1 MNSQRARGEMSGQ
14 GMMAPMSDSDP
25 FEQEHG
31 RACAA
36 FDEALAAPGSL
47 SASSLS
53 QALGYDMADR
63 RIAILRGIAQSG
75 SISQAAR
82 DVGVSYKAAWQAVDT
97 LTNLAGVALV
107 ERSVGGVGGG
117 GAQITAAGEAL
128 LRTAGTMERVRA
140 EVLQRLQSEN
150 AGRGAGGEATAA
162 VAANLGLLTSM
173 RNQWPCTVLK
183 VESLGGQIRVW
194 LRAAADA
201 GADWSIAARITPESY
216 ELLGLA
222 PGAPV
227 LALCKATAA
236 KVWPGQE
243 QPADS
248 SQSLNLWPATVQRA
262 TYGAASLAEE
272 NVASDEVVCRLS
284 WGAQIVGFA
293 PAMSG
298 LVADDPVWLEVPESA
313 VVVAVAS
320 H

>member
-1 MNSQRARGEMSGQ
+1 
-14 GMMAPMSDSDP
+14 MA
-25 FEQEHG
+25 
-31 RACAA
+31 
-36 FDEALAAPGSL
+36 
-47 SASSLS
+47 

-82 DVGVSYKAAWQAVDT
+82 DVGVSYKAAWQAIDT
-97 LTNLAGVALV
+97 LTNLAGAALV
-107 ERSVGGVGGG
+107 ERSVGGAGGG
-117 GAQITAAGEAL
+117 GAQVTAAGAAL
-128 LRTAGTMERVRA
+128 LRTAGTLERVRA
-140 EVLQRLQSEN
+140 EVLQRLQS
-150 AGRGAGGEATAA
+150 GDGGAP

-201 GADWSIAARITPESY
+201 GADWTIAARITPESY

-222 PGAPV
+222 PGVPV

-236 KVWPGQE
+236 KVWPGRE
-243 QPADS
+243 RPTGS
-248 SQSLNLWPATVQRA
+248 GQSVNLWPATVQRA
-262 TYGAASLAEE
+262 TYGAAAMPGEAA
-272 NVASDEVVCRLS
+272 ASDEAVCRLG

-298 LVADDPVWLEVPESA
+298 LAVDDDVWLEVPESA

-320 H
+320 A

>member
-1 MNSQRARGEMSGQ
+1 MPDTEN
-14 GMMAPMSDSDP
+14 
-25 FEQEHG
+25 FEQEQLDMPG
-31 RACAA
+31 
-36 FDEALAAPGSL
+36 EGSL
-47 SASSLS
+47 SSDSVS

-82 DVGVSYKAAWQAVDT
+82 DVGVSYKAAWQAIDT
-97 LTNLAGVALV
+97 LTNLAGVPLV

-117 GAQITAAGEAL
+117 GAQMTAAGHELLQAAEAMARLRSEL
-128 LRTAGTMERVRA
+128 LD
-140 EVLQRLQSEN
+140 RLKD
-150 AGRGAGGEATAA
+150 GATSIQP
-162 VAANLGLLTSM
+162 NLGLMTSM

-183 VESLGGQIRVW
+183 VESMGGQIRVW

-201 GADWSIAARITPESY
+201 GADWTIAARITPESY

-222 PGAPV
+222 PGAQV
-227 LALCKATAA
+227 LALCKATAV
-236 KVWPGQE
+236 KVWLGQE
-243 QPADS
+243 RPAAS
-248 SQSLNLWPATVQRA
+248 TQSINLWPAVVQRA
-262 TYGAASLAEE
+262 TYGAATVSEE
-272 NVASDEVVCRLS
+272 VTASDEAICRLN

-298 LVADDPVWLEVPESA
+298 LVADDHVWLEVAESA

>member
-1 MNSQRARGEMSGQ
+1 MPGQ
-14 GMMAPMSDSDP
+14 GMMAPMSDSDQIE
-25 FEQEHG
+25 EQHG
-31 RACAA
+31 QACAEHE
-36 FDEALAAPGSL
+36 EAPAATGSL
-47 SASSLS
+47 TTRSLS

-82 DVGVSYKAAWQAVDT
+82 DVGVSYKAAWQAIDT

-107 ERSVGGVGGG
+107 ERSVGGAGGG

-128 LRTAGTMERVRA
+128 LRTAETMERVRA
-140 EVLQRLQSEN
+140 EVLQRLQAEN
-150 AGRGAGGEATAA
+150 GGGAAA
-162 VAANLGLLTSM
+162 VPVAANLGLLTSM
-173 RNQWPCTVLK
+173 RNQWACTVLK

-201 GADWSIAARITPESY
+201 GADWTIAARITPESY
-216 ELLGLA
+216 ELLGLS

-227 LALCKATAA
+227 LALCKATAV
-236 KVWPGQE
+236 KVWLGQE
-243 QPADS
+243 RPGREGPGREGPAGS
-248 SQSLNLWPATVQRA
+248 SHSVNLWPATVQRA
-262 TYGAASLAEE
+262 TYGAVSVAEE
-272 NVASDEVVCRLS
+272 STASDEAICRLN

-298 LVADDPVWLEVPESA
+298 LVADDHVWLEVPESA

-320 H
+320 A

>member
-1 MNSQRARGEMSGQ
+1 MPGE
-14 GMMAPMSDSDP
+14 
-25 FEQEHG
+25 
-31 RACAA
+31 
-36 FDEALAAPGSL
+36 GSL
-47 SASSLS
+47 SSGSVS

-82 DVGVSYKAAWQAVDT
+82 DVGVSYKAAWQAIDT
-97 LTNLAGVALV
+97 LTNLAGVPLV

-117 GAQITAAGEAL
+117 GAQMTAAGHELLQAAEAMARLRSEL
-128 LRTAGTMERVRA
+128 LD
-140 EVLQRLQSEN
+140 RLKD
-150 AGRGAGGEATAA
+150 GATSIQP
-162 VAANLGLLTSM
+162 NLGLMTSM

-183 VESLGGQIRVW
+183 VESMGGQIRVW

-201 GADWSIAARITPESY
+201 GADWTIAARITPESY

-222 PGAPV
+222 PGAQV
-227 LALCKATAA
+227 LALCKATAV
-236 KVWPGQE
+236 KVWLGQE
-243 QPADS
+243 RPAAS
-248 SQSLNLWPATVQRA
+248 TQSINLWPAVVQRA
-262 TYGAASLAEE
+262 TYGAATVSEE
-272 NVASDEVVCRLS
+272 VTASDEAICRLN

-298 LVADDPVWLEVPESA
+298 LVADDHVWLEVAESA

>member
-1 MNSQRARGEMSGQ
+1 MPGE
-14 GMMAPMSDSDP
+14 
-25 FEQEHG
+25 
-31 RACAA
+31 
-36 FDEALAAPGSL
+36 GSL
-47 SASSLS
+47 SSGSVS

-82 DVGVSYKAAWQAVDT
+82 DVGVSYKAAWQAIDT
-97 LTNLAGVALV
+97 LTNLAGVPLV

-117 GAQITAAGEAL
+117 GAQMTAAGHELLQAAEAMARLRSEL
-128 LRTAGTMERVRA
+128 LD
-140 EVLQRLQSEN
+140 RLKD
-150 AGRGAGGEATAA
+150 GATSIQP
-162 VAANLGLLTSM
+162 NLGLMTSM

-183 VESLGGQIRVW
+183 VESMGGQIRVW

-201 GADWSIAARITPESY
+201 GADWTIAARITPESY

-222 PGAPV
+222 PGAQV
-227 LALCKATAA
+227 LALCKATAV
-236 KVWPGQE
+236 KVWLGQE
-243 QPADS
+243 RPAAS
-248 SQSLNLWPATVQRA
+248 TQSINLWPAVVQRA
-262 TYGAASLAEE
+262 TYGAATVSEE
-272 NVASDEVVCRLS
+272 VTASDEVICRLN

-298 LVADDPVWLEVPESA
+298 LVADDHVWLEVAESA

>member
-1 MNSQRARGEMSGQ
+1 MPDTEN
-14 GMMAPMSDSDP
+14 
-25 FEQEHG
+25 FEQEQLDMPG
-31 RACAA
+31 
-36 FDEALAAPGSL
+36 EGSL
-47 SASSLS
+47 SSGSVS

-82 DVGVSYKAAWQAVDT
+82 DVGVSYKAAWQAIDT
-97 LTNLAGVALV
+97 LTNLAGVPLV

-117 GAQITAAGEAL
+117 GAQMTAAGHELLQAAEAMARLRSEL
-128 LRTAGTMERVRA
+128 LD
-140 EVLQRLQSEN
+140 RLKD
-150 AGRGAGGEATAA
+150 GATSIQP
-162 VAANLGLLTSM
+162 NLGLMTSM

-183 VESLGGQIRVW
+183 VESMGGQIRVW

-201 GADWSIAARITPESY
+201 GADWTIAARITPESY

-222 PGAPV
+222 PGAQV
-227 LALCKATAA
+227 LALCKATAV
-236 KVWPGQE
+236 KVWLGQE
-243 QPADS
+243 RPAAS
-248 SQSLNLWPATVQRA
+248 TQSINLWPAVVQRA
-262 TYGAASLAEE
+262 TYGAATVSEE
-272 NVASDEVVCRLS
+272 VTASDEVICRLN

-298 LVADDPVWLEVPESA
+298 LVADDHVWLEVAESA

>member
-1 MNSQRARGEMSGQ
+1 
-14 GMMAPMSDSDP
+14 MSDSDL
-25 FEQEHG
+25 FEAEHG
-31 RACAA
+31 LACTDAQA
-36 FDEALAAPGSL
+36 EPTEQGGL
-47 SASSLS
+47 SAGSMA

-82 DVGVSYKAAWQAVDT
+82 DVGVSYKAAWQAIDT
-97 LTNLAGVALV
+97 LTNLAGAPLV
-107 ERSVGGVGGG
+107 ERSVGGAGGG
-117 GAQITAAGEAL
+117 GAQITAAGAAL
-128 LRTAGTMERVRA
+128 LRTAETMERVRA
-140 EVLQRLQSEN
+140 EVLQRLQS
-150 AGRGAGGEATAA
+150 GDGG
-162 VAANLGLLTSM
+162 VSIAANLGLLTSM

-201 GADWSIAARITPESY
+201 GADWTIAARITPESY

-227 LALCKATAA
+227 LALCKATAV
-236 KVWPGQE
+236 KVWLGQERPGQE
-243 QPADS
+243 GPGQEEPAS
-248 SQSLNLWPATVQRA
+248 SNQSINLWPATVQRA
-262 TYGAASLAEE
+262 TYGAATVAEE
-272 NVASDEVVCRLS
+272 VVTSDEAVCRLN

-298 LVADDPVWLEVPESA
+298 LAADDQVWLEVPESA

-320 H
+320 A